1 MCPFETNCVNLDEIS
16 NTLEGQKYLIL
27 PRDIYLSESLE
38 NISCL
43 TRIVDVYD
51 DNDSEEV
58 ILFFG
63 RNNKINLLYTTSI
76 IFIYILRNLLI
87 KVEKYEDE
95 VTDLQNTLDNVQKTI
110 VDSQMHLKSLDERGV
125 FESDDEVGQFF
136 KSMQKIQKELDRYML
151 PENYGKEEIQ
161 S

>member
-1 MCPFETNCVNLDEIS
+1 MQDIFSIYNIIS
-16 NTLEGQKYLIL
+16 GVLVGIL
-27 PRDIYLSESLE
+27 
-38 NISCL
+38 
-43 TRIVDVYD
+43 
-51 DNDSEEV
+51 
-58 ILFFG
+58 
-63 RNNKINLLYTTSI
+63 I

-125 FESDDEVGQFF
+125 FESDDEVGYFF
-136 KSMQKIQKELDRYML
+136 EQMKQVQIELDRFT
-151 PENYGKEEIQ
+151 NAQKEKQ